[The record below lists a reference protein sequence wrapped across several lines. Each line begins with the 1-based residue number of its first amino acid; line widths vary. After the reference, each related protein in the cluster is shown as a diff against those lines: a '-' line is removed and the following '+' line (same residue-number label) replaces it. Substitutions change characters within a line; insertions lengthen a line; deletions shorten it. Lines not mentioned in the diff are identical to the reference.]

1 MKFLSVLIAALACAP
16 TAAAQTVHGR
26 VLDDS
31 ARVPIAGALVE
42 LVGATGRRVAAVRTD
57 ASGAFLLRAGRPGA
71 YTVAAERTGY
81 GAGQRGPIHLTQGD
95 STSVELVLRTEAV
108 AVAGVTARGVA
119 RKRTLDDVG
128 FYDRQRLRLG
138 RFYNRQQIEQQ
149 GIRRVTD
156 LLRGLPNFEVRATRF
171 GGYEVVSR
179 SQTARSCRPGIFV
192 DGVRMN
198 QGDGGLGLDATVD
211 SNDLEAVEVYTDV
224 ARVPAEYS
232 GAGSSC
238 GAIVIWTRID

>member
-1 MKFLSVLIAALACAP
+1 MKCLPTLLAALLAAAP
-16 TAAAQTVHGR
+16 AAAQTVHGR

-31 ARVPIAGALVE
+31 ARAPVAGALVE
-42 LVGATGRRVAAVRTD
+42 LVGANGRRVAAARTD
-57 ASGAFLLRAGRPGA
+57 ASGAFRLRSGRPGA
-71 YTVAAERTGY
+71 YTVFAARTGY
-81 GAGQRGPIHLTQGD
+81 GVTQRGPLSLAQGD
-95 STSVELVLRTEAV
+95 STAVELVLRTAVV
-108 AVAGVTARGVA
+108 AVAGVTAVGVA

-128 FYDRQRLRLG
+128 FHDRQRLRLG
-138 RFYNRQQIEQQ
+138 RFYNRRQIEER

-156 LLRGLPNFEVRATRF
+156 LLRGLPNFEVRANRF
-171 GGYEVVSR
+171 GGYEVVAR
-179 SQTARSCRPGIFV
+179 SQTARACRPAIFV

-238 GAIVIWTRID
+238 GAVVLWTRID